1 VRIRLGSLERYVLT
15 RNLIAVG
22 GAFAIIASI
31 VLLIDFV
38 ELSRSYGGRE
48 EISFFTVLAF
58 TFMKSPSVIL
68 QLLPFVFLFG
78 TVAAYISLN
87 RHSEL
92 VAMRA
97 AGISAWRF
105 IFPAAGMALVIG
117 LLTVA
122 VFNPVASALDGQF
135 EQARTENSTDPA
147 ARPKRIWL
155 RQGDARTQVIIG
167 AGGKDTSDGVLLKDV
182 SLFVYAVGPDG
193 SPVFTRRIEA
203 AQARLIK
210 GYWRLKE
217 AREATPGTAAAR
229 YDSLLIPSPLSDRTA
244 LERFAS
250 AQSISFWRL
259 PGAIG
264 RIEAAGFSALNYR
277 LRLDQLL
284 ALPLLLAAMSVL
296 AASFSLKLIRLG
308 GLAALSGTGVAVG
321 FAFFFFDQLC
331 GSLGKAEVIPAF
343 AAAWAPPI
351 LALLSGFTL
360 LTYTED
366 G

>member
-1 VRIRLGSLERYVLT
+1 VRIPLGSLERYVLT
-15 RNLIAVG
+15 RNMIAVG
-22 GAFAIIASI
+22 GAFAIISSV

-48 EISFFTVLAF
+48 EISFLTLLVF

-78 TVAAYISLN
+78 TVAAYVSLN

-105 IFPAAGMALVIG
+105 IFPAAGMALVFG
-117 LLTVA
+117 LLSVG
-122 VFNPVASALDGQF
+122 VFNPLASRLDAQF
-135 EQARTENSTDPA
+135 EQVRVEANRQPA
-147 ARPKRIWL
+147 ERPRRIWL
-155 RQGDARTQVIIG
+155 RQGDAHSQVIIG

-182 SLFVYAVGPDG
+182 SLFVYSVGHDG
-193 SPVFTRRIEA
+193 APVFTRRIEA
-203 AQARLIK
+203 TQARLIK
-210 GYWRLKE
+210 GYWRLKD
-217 AREATPGTAAAR
+217 AREATPGTTAAR
-229 YDSLLIPSPLSDRTA
+229 YDSLLIPSPLSDHTA

-250 AQSISFWRL
+250 AQSVSFWRL
-259 PGAIG
+259 PGAIA
-264 RIEAAGFSALNYR
+264 RLEAAGFSALNYR
-277 LRLDQLL
+277 LRLAQLL

-308 GLAALSGTGVAVG
+308 GLAALAGTGVAVG

-331 GSLGKAEVIPAF
+331 GSLGKAEIIPAF
-343 AAAWAPPI
+343 AAAWAPPV

>member
-1 VRIRLGSLERYVLT
+1 VRLRLASLERYVLT
-15 RNLIAVG
+15 RNMIAVG

-38 ELSRSYGGRE
+38 ELSRTYGGRE
-48 EISFFTVLAF
+48 DVSFFAILAF

-78 TVAAYISLN
+78 TVAAYVSLN

-117 LLTVA
+117 LLTVG
-122 VFNPVASALDGQF
+122 VFNPVASDLDAQF
-135 EQARTENSTDPA
+135 EQARSDVNRQPNA
-147 ARPKRIWL
+147 HPRRIWL
-155 RQGDARTQVIIG
+155 RQGDAKTQVIIG
-167 AGGKDTSDGVLLKDV
+167 AGGKDNSDGVLLNDV
-182 SLFVYAVGPDG
+182 SLFVYAIGADG
-193 SPVFTRRIEA
+193 SPMFTRRIEA
-203 AQARLIK
+203 EQARLIK
-210 GYWRLKE
+210 GYWRLSR

-250 AQSISFWRL
+250 AQSISFWSL
-259 PGAIG
+259 PGAIH
-264 RIEAAGFSALNYR
+264 RIESAGFSALNYR
-277 LRLDQLL
+277 LRLHQLM

-296 AASFSLKLIRLG
+296 AAAFSLKLIRLG